1 MTRIH
6 HLNCGTLQSPPNPK
20 ASCHCLLLEDD
31 SGLALIDTG
40 IGLLDVRH
48 PLDRIGQALIDAAGF
63 QFNEDETAF
72 RQVQRLGL
80 DPSSVRHV
88 VLTHGDPDHT
98 GGLADFPSAQ
108 VHVST
113 EEHPRISQG
122 HWRYLP
128 AHFEHGVN
136 WKTHPKGSDEW
147 FGLEARRVDL
157 GFSSEV
163 FLVPLFGHTLG
174 HCGVA
179 IRQGERWM
187 LHVGDAYYLR
197 VELERDD
204 HPVSLLTA
212 QRADDNARRL
222 ESLEQLRRLV
232 RDHAGQVDLF
242 GYHDFGE
249 FSVPIRA

>member
-6 HLNCGTLQSPPNPK
+6 HLNCGTLHSPPNPK
-20 ASCHCLLLEDD
+20 ASCHCLLLEDAT
-31 SGLALIDTG
+31 GLALVDTG
-40 IGLLDVRH
+40 IGPLDVLH
-48 PLDRIGQALIDAAGF
+48 PLERVGQPLIDMAGF
-63 QFNEDETAF
+63 QFREDETAF
-72 RQVQRLGL
+72 WLVQQLGL
-80 DPSSVRHV
+80 DPASVRHV

-108 VHVST
+108 VHISS
-113 EEHPRISQG
+113 EEHASISQG

-136 WKTHPKGSDEW
+136 WKVHPKGSEEW

-163 FLVPLFGHTLG
+163 LLVPLFGHTLG

-179 IRQGERWM
+179 IRQGERWV
-187 LHVGDAYYLR
+187 LHAGDAYYLR

-212 QRADDNARRL
+212 QWADDNARRL

-232 RDHAGQVDLF
+232 RDHADQIDLF
-242 GYHDFGE
+242 GYHDFSE
-249 FSVPIRA
+249 FPPFPR